1 MSALR
6 QMILATAMGL
16 RNVPER
22 PGSAS
27 VVVIGIAGVVAVL
40 VSMLTLGSSVAES
53 RRAAGRPDRAIV
65 LRNGIDSEGAS
76 ALFIAEAQ
84 SIASAPG
91 VAKAPDGKPAATEDM
106 LAVVNL
112 QRKLDGALAAV
123 TVRGVSPQVATVR
136 PEIKLVAGRMFAAG
150 LRELVVGRV
159 LQRQFEGLEIG
170 DKVRLRG
177 GEWQVVGVYETGD
190 TWESMLLTDVTTLM
204 SAYRRALFNSVTV
217 LLDSPTAFAPFK
229 DALTSD
235 PTLSVNVMRESDY
248 YARTSELNRAVFV
261 LSYLIGSIMAAGAL
275 FAALN
280 TMYSAVSARSVE
292 IATLRA
298 IGFSGAGMVVS
309 VLVEALLLAALGA
322 AAGAAI
328 SWGALAGNTFSMGS
342 TEGVGATAAQL
353 HVTPQIIG
361 IGFVW
366 ALVMGLLG
374 GLLPALKAARL
385 PVATALRAL

>member
-1 MSALR
+1 MSVLR
-6 QMILATAMGL
+6 QMTLATAMGL

-40 VSMLTLGSSVAES
+40 VSMLALGSSVAES
-53 RRAAGRPDRAIV
+53 RHAAGRTDRAIV

-76 ALFIAEAQ
+76 ALFVAEAQ

-91 VAKAPDGKPAATEDM
+91 VAKTPDGKPAATEDM

-112 QRKLDGALAAV
+112 PRKLDGALAAV

-136 PEIKLVAGRMFAAG
+136 PEIKLVAGRMFTAG
-150 LRELVVGRV
+150 LRELIVGRV
-159 LQRQFEGLEIG
+159 LQRQFGGLEIG
-170 DKVRLRG
+170 DEVRLRG

-190 TWESMLLTDVTTLM
+190 TWESMLLTDATTLM
-204 SAYRRALFNSVTV
+204 SAYRRAVFNSVTV
-217 LLDSPTAFAPFK
+217 LLDSPAAFAGFK
-229 DALTSD
+229 DALTND
-235 PTLSVNVMRESDY
+235 PTLSVNVLRESDY
-248 YARTSELNRAVFV
+248 YAQTSELNRAVFV
-261 LSYLIGSIMAAGAL
+261 LSYLVGGIMAVGAL
-275 FAALN
+275 FGALN

-309 VLVEALLLAALGA
+309 VLVEALLLAALGGA
-322 AAGAAI
+322 IGAAI
-328 SWGALAGNTFSMGS
+328 SWDALAGNTFSLGS

-353 HVTPQIIG
+353 HVTAQIVG